1 MVLVTD
7 SDRVAHRPGT
17 ARADEP
23 AIRPRDLFTDPAL
36 AERLAAVLAAQR
48 AAPGPGPRNW
58 DEYLDQCA
66 GRIGW
71 PLLRFA
77 LGLPQPPEADPAGE
91 TDAGRGSWDEQAG
104 NAGVSEQVQARYRR
118 WAATMAE
125 LSQALPIAERLL
137 AIQAVLCVV
146 GQGWWDGDDQGWYPL
161 LAEAVRGLSDLD
173 LPAEAEAAAGSL
185 AAVALSVL
193 RASAPRYWQT
203 RETRDYAET
212 SSAVGHLLLA
222 ADQDRIAEYVSWLG
236 TAFGSATVPAVVLD
250 VVAEVIDPDPMADVI
265 SGLAEI
271 GRDAHAHGPRL
282 LHLSGRFG
290 NPVLAALEGVGAVQD
305 MDFVGVWA
313 TSTSGPWALIV
324 WRSPDMVIVDGRSA
338 APLWQHRRLTPLQRP
353 KALAAGKNLSSAPL
367 VPHGP
372 QNRPFPEAGALLH
385 LLGLSSPNPPTEC
398 GP

>member
-1 MVLVTD
+1 M
-7 SDRVAHRPGT
+7 RQPGT
-17 ARADEP
+17 ARRDEP
-23 AIRPRDLFTDPAL
+23 ATRPRDLFTDPSL
-36 AERLAAVLAAQR
+36 AERLAAVLAAQP
-48 AAPGPGPRNW
+48 AAGPGTRNW

-66 GRIGW
+66 GRIGQ

-77 LGLPQPPEADPAGE
+77 LGLPQSSQADREGE
-91 TDAGRGSWDEQAG
+91 TDAGRGSWDENEG
-104 NAGVSEQVQARYRR
+104 NAGVPEQVRARYRR

-125 LSQALPIAERLL
+125 LSHALPIAERLL

-146 GQGWWDGDDQGWYPL
+146 GQGLWDADDQGWYTL
-161 LAEAVRGLSDLD
+161 LAEAVRGLSDDD

-185 AAVALSVL
+185 AAVVLSIL

-222 ADQDRIAEYVSWLG
+222 ADPERIAEYASWLG
-236 TAFGSATVPAVVLD
+236 AAFGSAALPAVVLD
-250 VVAEVIDPDPMADVI
+250 VVAEVIDPDPIADVI

-313 TSTSGPWALIV
+313 TSTAGPWALII
-324 WRSPDMVIVDGRSA
+324 WRSPDLLIVDGRSA
-338 APLWQHRRLTPLQRP
+338 APLWQHRRLSPLQRP
-353 KALAAGKNLSSAPL
+353 KSLAAGKNLSSAAL
-367 VPHGP
+367 VSHGP
-372 QNRPFPEAGALLH
+372 QNRAFPEAGALLH
-385 LLGLSSPNPPTEC
+385 LLGLSSPNPPTDC

>member
-1 MVLVTD
+1 M
-7 SDRVAHRPGT
+7 HRPGT
-17 ARADEP
+17 ARGDES
-23 AIRPRDLFTDPAL
+23 ATRPHDLFTDPHL

-48 AAPGPGPRNW
+48 APAAPRPRDW
-58 DEYLDQCA
+58 AQYLDQCA
-66 GRIGW
+66 GRIGQ

-77 LGLPQPPEADPAGE
+77 LGLPQSPQAGADGE
-91 TDAGRGSWDEQAG
+91 PDARRGTGDAGDG
-104 NAGVSEQVQARYRR
+104 NAGVPEHVQARYRR

-125 LSQALPIAERLL
+125 LSHSLPIAERLL
-137 AIQAVLCVV
+137 AIQAVLCVA
-146 GQGWWDGDDQGWYPL
+146 GHGLWDGDDQGWYPL
-161 LAEAVRGLSDLD
+161 VAEAVRSLGDSD

-185 AAVALSVL
+185 AAVALSIL

-236 TAFGSATVPAVVLD
+236 TGFGSAALPAVVLD
-250 VVAEVIDPDPMADVI
+250 VATEVIDPDPVADVI

-271 GRDAHAHGPRL
+271 GRDAHAHGPNL
-282 LHLSGRFG
+282 LHLTGKFG

-305 MDFVGVWA
+305 MEFVGVWA
-313 TSTSGPWALIV
+313 SSTTGPWALII
-324 WRSPDMVIVDGRSA
+324 WRDPDMVIIDGRSA
-338 APLWQHRRLTPLQRP
+338 APLWQHRRLSPLQKP

-367 VPHGP
+367 VSHGP
-372 QNRPFPEAGALLH
+372 QNRAFPEAAALLH
-385 LLGLSSPNPPTEC
+385 LLGLSAPEPPAGC